1 MNHAIL
7 YVGDASFSFYGP
19 SLNMYG
25 GDVHGGDAVH
35 AHRRRGDVQKRKDMV
50 AVNWIIKSSE
60 RCEHHKGLVDGRLSQ
75 ESDNTYRESRPA
87 SVWWSNTA
95 HWHWGS

>member
-1 MNHAIL
+1 
-7 YVGDASFSFYGP
+7 
-19 SLNMYG
+19 
-25 GDVHGGDAVH
+25 
-35 AHRRRGDVQKRKDMV
+35 MV

-87 SVWWSNTA
+87 SVYGGQTLHTGIGVLKGWPWLEKLWLLLARYVRTVMYLQ
-95 HWHWGS
+95 GT